1 MWAGDKSP
9 ASLTTLPYSGF
20 HNILHFQASEAQSI
34 KVGGKVNQNSDV
46 PKSPLQQQHPE
57 RVQSSTGLGWTRGS
71 PPSFL
76 SSKAGGRA
84 FPVLTLPVPRPA
96 CLQGGALSP
105 SHSVMQTA
113 SCHCLALFKGTAAGV
128 LRVDYVEP
136 LSVLPGQVFFTL
148 VTSTI
153 PASCLA
159 VVWKTVL

>member
-1 MWAGDKSP
+1 MFPNPPFCS
-9 ASLTTLPYSGF
+9 ST
-20 HNILHFQASEAQSI
+20 
-34 KVGGKVNQNSDV
+34 
-46 PKSPLQQQHPE
+46 PE
-57 RVQSSTGLGWTRGS
+57 RVQSSTGHGWTRGS

-96 CLQGGALSP
+96 CLQGGALGP

-113 SCHCLALFKGTAAGV
+113 SCHCLALCKGTAAGV
-128 LRVDYVEP
+128 LRVDYVEA
-136 LSVLPGQVFFTL
+136 LSVFTWSGIFHTV

>member
-1 MWAGDKSP
+1 MFPNPPFS
-9 ASLTTLPYSGF
+9 SG
-20 HNILHFQASEAQSI
+20 S
-34 KVGGKVNQNSDV
+34 
-46 PKSPLQQQHPE
+46 PE
-57 RVQSSTGLGWTRGS
+57 RVRSSTGHGWTRGS

-96 CLQGGALSP
+96 CLQGGALGP

-128 LRVDYVEP
+128 LRADYVEA
-136 LSVLPGQVFFTL
+136 LSVFTWSGIFHTV

-153 PASCLA
+153 PDEQRDRNAP
-159 VVWKTVL
+159 

>member
-1 MWAGDKSP
+1 MSP
-9 ASLTTLPYSGF
+9 NPPFSSGT
-20 HNILHFQASEAQSI
+20 
-34 KVGGKVNQNSDV
+34 
-46 PKSPLQQQHPE
+46 PE
-57 RVQSSTGLGWTRGS
+57 RVRSSTGLGWTLGS

-128 LRVDYVEP
+128 LRVDYVET

-148 VTSTI
+148 VVTSTI

>member
-1 MWAGDKSP
+1 MSP
-9 ASLTTLPYSGF
+9 NPPFSSGT
-20 HNILHFQASEAQSI
+20 
-34 KVGGKVNQNSDV
+34 
-46 PKSPLQQQHPE
+46 PE
-57 RVQSSTGLGWTRGS
+57 RVRSSTGLGWTRGS

-96 CLQGGALSP
+96 CLQGGALGP

-113 SCHCLALFKGTAAGV
+113 SYHCLALFKGTAAGV
-128 LRVDYVEP
+128 LRVDYVEA

-148 VTSTI
+148 VVTSTI

>member
-1 MWAGDKSP
+1 MSP
-9 ASLTTLPYSGF
+9 AHTSLGEVREGQPLRLSY
-20 HNILHFQASEAQSI
+20 EALS
-34 KVGGKVNQNSDV
+34 SDV
-46 PKSPLQQQHPE
+46 LKVCSTK
-57 RVQSSTGLGWTRGS
+57 VCSTGHGWTRGS

-96 CLQGGALSP
+96 CLQGGALGP

-128 LRVDYVEP
+128 LRADYVEA
-136 LSVLPGQVFFTL
+136 LSVFTWSGIFHTV